1 MPNNEITRA
10 FSINV
15 GDQAVVARAGRNA
28 AEEGESSAPVRVAP
42 AALAVISIRHS
53 FKL

>member
-15 GDQAVVARAGRNA
+15 GDLAVVARAGRNA
-28 AEEGESSAPVRVAP
+28 AEEG
-42 AALAVISIRHS
+42 AVMSIRHS